1 MEEKLKRRIFR
12 MVILLLLIGTF
23 VTIFRFSSQNG
34 TDSKTLSMKVAR
46 KIVNAFPYTKNLN
59 ENTKEKMVERSQ
71 PIIRKM
77 AHFSIYTAVGILIMA
92 FVSTYDMYLLKK
104 FMISLFVGL
113 IYAISDEIHQSLI
126 PGRDAR
132 IFDVCIDTTGVFSG
146 IIIIL
151 IVISVYKAL
160 FKEVRE

>member
-1 MEEKLKRRIFR
+1 MEEKLKRKIFR

-23 VTIFRFSSQNG
+23 VIIFRFSSQNG
-34 TDSKTLSMKVAR
+34 TDSKTLSINV
-46 KIVNAFPYTKNLN
+46 FPYTKNLS